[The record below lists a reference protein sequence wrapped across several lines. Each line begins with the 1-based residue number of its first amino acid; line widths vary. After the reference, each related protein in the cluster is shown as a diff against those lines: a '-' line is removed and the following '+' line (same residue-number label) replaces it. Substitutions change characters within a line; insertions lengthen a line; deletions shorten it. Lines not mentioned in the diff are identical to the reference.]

1 MSDTKYTFKDFKSDS
16 EVRWCPG
23 CGDYGILT
31 AVQRAMAELEDVEH
45 EDHAVISGIGC
56 SSRFP
61 YYMNTFGFH
70 TIHGR
75 AAAIATGVK
84 CANPKLMVWQISGD
98 GDAMAI
104 GGNHFIHAI
113 RRNVDLNMIVFN
125 NKIYGLTKG
134 QYSPTSDR
142 GCVTK
147 TSPFGTIENSFNV
160 GQLVLGAGGTFFART
175 LDVNMKHNQQ
185 MCLEAAG
192 FKGSAVIEVLQNC
205 VIFNDGIH
213 FEITKAEDKKNK
225 QLFLEHG
232 KPMIYGEND
241 NLGLMLD
248 KKGKLISVEIGKN
261 GISEAD
267 ILVHDAHCEDAFIHN
282 HLIGMSLPDLP
293 VAFGV
298 IRAVKSPPYNEC
310 LEEQLED
317 VGNKSKIHNMDELMN
332 AGDTWTVN

>member
-1 MSDTKYTFKDFKSDS
+1 MADTKYTFKDFKSDN

-31 AVQRAMAELEDVEH
+31 AVQRSMAELEDIEH
-45 EDHAVISGIGC
+45 EDHAIISGIGC

-61 YYMNTFGFH
+61 YYMSTFGFH

-75 AAAIATGVK
+75 AAAIASGVK
-84 CANPKLMVWQISGD
+84 CANPNLTVWQISGD

-113 RRNVDLNMIVFN
+113 RRNINMNMIVFN

-147 TSPFGTIENSFNV
+147 TSPFGTVENSFNV
-160 GQLVLGAGGTFFART
+160 GQLVLGAGGSFFART
-175 LDVNMKHNQQ
+175 MDVNLKHNQQ
-185 MCLEAAG
+185 MCTDAAR
-192 FKGSAVIEVLQNC
+192 FKGTAVIEVLQNC
-205 VIFNDGIH
+205 VIFNDGIYSD
-213 FEITKAEDKKNK
+213 ITKADNKKDR

-232 KPMIYGEND
+232 KPMIYGENN

-248 KKGKLISVEIGKN
+248 KAGKIISVEIGKN
-261 GISEAD
+261 GITETD
-267 ILVHDAHCEDAFIHN
+267 ILVHDAHCEDTHIHN
-282 HLIGMSLPDLP
+282 HLIRMSLPHLP
-293 VAFGV
+293 IVFGV
-298 IRAVKSPPYNEC
+298 IRAVDSPVYDEC
-310 LEEQLED
+310 MELQVEEIEH
-317 VGNKSKIHNMDELMN
+317 KSKIHNMDELMN
-332 AGDTWTVN
+332 SGDTWTVE